1 MNLTAAYP
9 VTELSQVA
17 EPRRA
22 VTTLAT
28 RMGFDETRA
37 GKAALIVSELAT
49 NLAKHARRGEIL
61 LRRSPGDDGVPP
73 YIEILALDA
82 GPGMPDVALS
92 RQDGHSTTGSLG
104 HGLGAI
110 DRQSDF
116 FQVFTN
122 TSGTVLLARLWREP
136 PSATPRKPRYEIGA
150 VHVSHP
156 TEDICGDDWSARV
169 TDDGIALIV
178 ADGLGHGVS
187 AHEAA
192 RGASAVFARMAEE
205 SPARILEDV
214 HAALRSTRGAA
225 VAVLK
230 IDGSRGVARFCGV
243 GNISAVALQPDGTRH
258 RMVSQN
264 GTAGHNARRLS
275 EFNYPVVGGSI
286 VVMATDG
293 LGTHWDLSAYPGLG
307 TRDPSI
313 IAAVLYRD
321 FSRRRDDVTVV
332 VVKERWVVSEKL

>member
-28 RMGFDETRA
+28 RLGFDETRA

-49 NLAKHARRGEIL
+49 NLARHARRGEIL
-61 LRRSPGDDGVPP
+61 LRRTPGNDAGLPP
-73 YIEILALDA
+73 CIEIVAIDA

-92 RQDGHSTTGSLG
+92 RQDGHSTAGSLG

-116 FQVFTN
+116 FQVYTN
-122 TSGTVLLARLWREP
+122 ASGTVLLARLWRDP
-136 PSATPRKPRYEIGA
+136 PSATPRRPRYEIGA

-156 TEDICGDDWSARV
+156 TEDICGDDWSASV
-169 TDDGIALIV
+169 TDDRIALIV

-192 RGASAVFARMAEE
+192 RGASAVFARMEE
-205 SPARILEDV
+205 EPPARIVEAV

-225 VAVLK
+225 VAVLT
-230 IDGSRGVARFCGV
+230 IDGARGLARFCGI
-243 GNISAVALQPDGTRH
+243 GNISAAALHPDGTRH
-258 RMVSQN
+258 SMVSQN
-264 GTAGHNARRLS
+264 GTAGHNAQRFT

-293 LGTHWDLSAYPGLG
+293 LGTHWDLSAYPGLR

-332 VVKERWVVSEKL
+332 VVKGR